1 MVPQVGP
8 KCVSVGGCIFKFPKR
23 LIKRKQIRI
32 GEQTKRKR
40 PHYRGWHW
48 YSQHIAMHTEW
59 LTAKNKNELIIY
71 KRNK

>member
-8 KCVSVGGCIFKFPKR
+8 KCVSVGGCIFKFPKQ

-48 YSQHIAMHTEW
+48 YS
-59 LTAKNKNELIIY
+59 
-71 KRNK
+71 